1 MHEMSITLSMLEI
14 LKEQMEERKLR
25 RLKSVKVRVGE
36 LTAVEPG
43 ALDFCF
49 SICTSGTALE
59 GTALHIE
66 EVPYRGRC
74 LDCGSEF
81 HMEGFLQFC
90 PRCNGCNVKELS
102 GRELEIVS
110 MEPL

>member
-1 MHEMSITLSMLEI
+1 MHEMSITISMMDI
-14 LKEQMEERKLR
+14 LREQMKKRKLE

-43 ALDFCF
+43 ALSFCF
-49 SICTSGTALE
+49 GVCTEGTPLE
-59 GTALHIE
+59 GTTLEIE
-66 EVPYRGRC
+66 EVPYTGRC

-90 PRCNGCNVKELS
+90 PSCEGCNVKELS

-110 MEPL
+110 IETF